1 MIRSVYRFEDLS
13 IEHVPEG
20 GVIWEVF
27 CAAYQC
33 GQGSG
38 PQDDQEP
45 AQRWALSHSGA
56 TSHNLFRRVVTD
68 HADVMYADAPAA
80 EKERDSLLPR

>member
-20 GVIWEVF
+20 GVIWETF

-38 PQDDQEP
+38 AQDDQDA
-45 AQRWALSHSGA
+45 AQGWALRHSGA
-56 TSHNLFRRVVTD
+56 AGHNLFRRVVTD
-68 HADVMYADAPAA
+68 HADVMYAEAPAA
-80 EKERDSLLPR
+80 EKERDSVLRR